1 MASIAGLRGTGDWAT
16 DERPKNFREM
26 ILWRQPNGMAP
37 LTALMS
43 KMKKETTDD
52 PEFAWW
58 EEELAPI
65 RIQIN
70 YTTGYA
76 STVTNLVI
84 DGGDALDLVA
94 GDILLAEAAE
104 DTAYADELLTVVAA
118 GSTTALT
125 VTRGTANTSANTL
138 SNNMYLTKIGNAYAE
153 GTTSPSSSTRNPT
166 KLYNYTQI
174 FKTTYELTNT
184 AKETNTRTGDPKNND
199 KKRKMFDHS
208 VAMEMAFLFG
218 KRYEATGSNG
228 KPIRYTGGLLNFLAT
243 YGSSGVDAATAMV
256 GATGMNLL
264 LDTLY
269 QVFDYNSASGA
280 GDERII
286 FAGNGA
292 LNAINKAAKASGDVT
307 FNEVVKV
314 YGMNFTKFVTPQGTF
329 YVKSHP
335 LMNVNTRFTNSAFVI
350 DPTAIKYRPLRN
362 RDTKFQDNIQAN
374 DADSNKGQWIS
385 EVGVEFNHL
394 KTMKYLGAVS
404 WSAT

>member
-1 MASIAGLRGTGDWAT
+1 MPSIAGLRGTGDWAT

-52 PEFAWW
+52 PEFVWW

-65 RIQIN
+65 RVQIN

-76 STVTNLVI
+76 TTVTNLVI

-104 DTAYADELLTVVAA
+104 GTTYADELLTVVAA
-118 GSTTALT
+118 GSATALT
-125 VTRGTANTSANTL
+125 VTRGTANTTPATL
-138 SNNMYLTKIGNAYAE
+138 SNDMYLTKIGNAFSE
-153 GTTSPSSSTRNPT
+153 GTTAPSSSTRNPT

-218 KRYEATGSNG
+218 KRYETTGSNG
-228 KPIRYTGGLLNFLAT
+228 KPLRYSGGLLNFLST
-243 YGSSGVDAATAMV
+243 YGSGSIDAATAMV

-264 LDTLY
+264 LDSLY
-269 QVFDYNSASGA
+269 DVFNYNGASGA
-280 GDERII
+280 GDERIV

-292 LNAINKAAKASGDVT
+292 LNAINKAAKASGDVN
-307 FNEVVKV
+307 FDEVVKV

-329 YVKSHP
+329 YFKSHP
-335 LMNVNTRFTNSAFVI
+335 LMNVNSRFTNSLFVI

-362 RDTKFQDNIQAN
+362 RDTKFMDNIQAN

-385 EVGVEFNHL
+385 EVGIEFNHL